1 MGIFRI
7 ASTLAITIQ
16 PHERAERQLR
26 RDEHDAHENVSGREM
41 MVDGR
46 SERRSTH
53 GQPPRLRNEEVG
65 AEKCDQPNDN
75 QKNEAHL
82 RENPPGQI
90 FDLSHV
96 ETGEIP

>member
-1 MGIFRI
+1 
-7 ASTLAITIQ
+7 
-16 PHERAERQLR
+16 
-26 RDEHDAHENVSGREM
+26 M

-46 SERRSTH
+46 SERRSAH

-90 FDLSHV
+90 DLSHL
-96 ETGEIP
+96 ETLEIP